1 MGLEKEK
8 TFSSSHINISAF
20 IAAGVRS
27 FAMDA
32 RLRCNLILRA
42 VVLYSTIYSS
52 RPRRWATTSCSR
64 AARRAQRAERG
75 PTAASPEDGGTVKSR
90 HCSYRSVCFVVYGNP
105 MDDGGRR
112 PVIRNDSLPC
122 LGKSLTNPYALPP
135 LPPFDPATAPV
146 TAPRKHLLQLAAYK
160 WRPGA

>member
-1 MGLEKEK
+1 
-8 TFSSSHINISAF
+8 
-20 IAAGVRS
+20 
-27 FAMDA
+27 MDG

-146 TAPRKHLLQLAAYK
+146 TAPRKPLLQLTKCDLLITSLHADLPIAQVIP
-160 WRPGA
+160 RTHLMPTVRARDHRCS